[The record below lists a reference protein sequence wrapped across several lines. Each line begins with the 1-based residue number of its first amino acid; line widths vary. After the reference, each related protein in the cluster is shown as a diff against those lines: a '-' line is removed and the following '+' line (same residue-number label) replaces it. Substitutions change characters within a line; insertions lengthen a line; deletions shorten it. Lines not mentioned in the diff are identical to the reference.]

1 MKVGKK
7 QIYIIVLELC
17 AFLCSALYLGL
28 YGSSLTFAKYS
39 RFGVVVLLLDLVLFC
54 IAQKDRDN
62 PNIILNAICIVSV
75 RLADC
80 VCVQSKTLQFLYD
93 AL

>member
-17 AFLCSALYLGL
+17 ALLCSALYLGL

-39 RFGVVVLLLDLVLFC
+39 RFGVVVLLLDLVLVLHS
-54 IAQKDRDN
+54 AKKDRDN

-80 VCVQSKTLQFLYD
+80 VCV
-93 AL
+93 

>member
-17 AFLCSALYLGL
+17 ALLCSALYLGL

-39 RFGVVVLLLDLVLFC
+39 GFGVVVLLLDLV
-54 IAQKDRDN
+54 RDN

-80 VCVQSKTLQFLYD
+80 VCV
-93 AL
+93 